1 MSDIDDQNI
10 DTVAVPAEVEQGV
23 LAILDQIYYFIKRVM
38 DILGASLAIILCLPV
53 MIVATV
59 LIKLETKGPILADTP
74 MRVGKDGKPFN
85 MYKFRSMIVGAHD
98 MLHKD
103 AHFKKLLE
111 LYKSNSY
118 KIHDDPRVTKVGKF
132 IRKVSIDELPQLFNI
147 LKGEMSLV
155 GPRAYYSDELEEQ
168 QRKYPG
174 SRKFVKVI
182 LTAKPGLTGV
192 WQVSG
197 RSAINFDKRVEMDAN
212 YVQKKSA
219 LFDCWIILQ
228 TIPAVILSRG
238 AE

>member
-1 MSDIDDQNI
+1 MAEIDDQKI
-10 DTVAVPAEVEQGV
+10 DAVAAPAEVEQGV
-23 LAILDQIYYFIKRVM
+23 IAVLDQIYYFIKRVI
-38 DILGASLAIILCLPV
+38 DILGASLAIILCLPIMV
-53 MIVATV
+53 ITAI

-74 MRVGKDGKPFN
+74 MRVGKDEKPFN

-103 AHFKKLLE
+103 VHFKKLLE

-155 GPRAYYSDELEEQ
+155 GPRAYYSDELEDQ
-168 QRKYPG
+168 QKKYPG
-174 SRKFVKVI
+174 SRKFVKII

-212 YVQKKSA
+212 YVQKRSA
-219 LFDCWIILQ
+219 LFDFWIILQ
-228 TIPAVILSRG
+228 TIPAVILGRG